1 MKKIDTKSLI
11 EAGRSGKSDMTVI
24 RKQLFSTPTQK
35 KLDDR
40 EPEERMADEFEK
52 LSLAIQSMNK
62 AQSEQFVA
70 LLQSLITSIK
80 RIEIINNK
88 PQDKSPVKVEVI
100 DKKKEWIVEVDAT
113 RNEKGLIEYPYNIKI
128 KSV

>member
-52 LSLAIQSMNK
+52 LSVAIQSMNK

-80 RIEIINNK
+80 RIEIISNK

-100 DKKKEWIVEVDAT
+100 EKKKEWIVEVDAT